1 MSDMPVSHGE
11 ILLYGDEAQKVYV
24 DVLFL
29 EETFWL
35 PQAGIAELFD
45 SSKSNVSEH
54 LKHIFEEEEL
64 DKDQCMRKFG
74 ISEFAAKPTNFY
86 NLDAIIAVGY
96 RVNSKRRPDSGNGPR
111 RRSKNIFKKGSS

>member
-24 DVLFL
+24 DVLFM

-74 ISEFAAKPTNFY
+74 ISEFAAKPT
-86 NLDAIIAVGY
+86 
-96 RVNSKRRPDSGNGPR
+96 RPDSGNGPR